1 MKFKKYNSIDNITN
15 KTFEHF
21 LSSDKY
27 DKDTQ
32 WCVTEKVHGCNF
44 SIYISINGEV
54 KAAKRSSFLGNW
66 DSSSFYNYQ
75 KILDEYDFSQFKD
88 YIKGLNESDK
98 SVPQVDYI
106 ILYGELCGGSYPET
120 EALSGIKMIQKEIYY
135 SNDHEFVIYDIAFH
149 YIHDLPHNY
158 QIDDYRFLE
167 HRLVE
172 YTCNSTGLH
181 VLPSLFNGT
190 LVKCLEW
197 SKANLDKQ
205 SDVWKML
212 GMKKEVEN
220 NIREG
225 HVIKPSGDQIFLQGD
240 RVIFKDKNIKFRENS
255 GAKTEKKEVKELSIE
270 LVKLSEIVDTYIC
283 QNRFN
288 NVISKY
294 GEYTIRDFGELL
306 ALMSIDIIEELSI
319 NTKEYNILDNLQLNE
334 LNKIIRTKV
343 SRYFVKNKKELF

>member
-15 KTFEHF
+15 KAFEHF
-21 LSSDKY
+21 LSSDEY
-27 DKDTQ
+27 NKDIQ

-44 SIYISINGEV
+44 SIYISSDGEI
-54 KAAKRSSFLGNW
+54 KAAKRNSFLDN
-66 DSSSFYNYQ
+66 DNFYNYQ
-75 KILDEYDFSQFKD
+75 EILDRYDFSQFKD
-88 YIKGLNESDK
+88 YIKGFNEEAES
-98 SVPQVDYI
+98 QVDYI
-106 ILYGELCGGSYPET
+106 ILYGELCGGNYPGT
-120 EALSGIKMIQKEIYY
+120 KTPDGIKRIQKEIYY

-149 YIHDLPHNY
+149 FIHDLPHNY
-158 QIDDYRFLE
+158 RIEDYRFLE
-167 HRLVE
+167 HDLVE
-172 YTCNSTGLH
+172 YTCNSLGLY

-190 LVKCLEW
+190 LVECLEW
-197 SKANLDKQ
+197 SKTNLNKQ

-240 RVIFKDKNIKFRENS
+240 RVIFKDKNFKFRENS
-255 GAKTEKKEVKELSIE
+255 GAKTEKKIIKELSIE
-270 LVKLSEIVDTYIC
+270 LVKLSEIIDTYVC

-294 GEYTIRDFGELL
+294 GEYTIRDFSNLL
-306 ALMSIDIIEELSI
+306 ALMCTDIIKELSVSTEEF
-319 NTKEYNILDNLQLNE
+319 NNLDIQQSLGLC
-334 LNKIIRTKV
+334 KIIKTKV